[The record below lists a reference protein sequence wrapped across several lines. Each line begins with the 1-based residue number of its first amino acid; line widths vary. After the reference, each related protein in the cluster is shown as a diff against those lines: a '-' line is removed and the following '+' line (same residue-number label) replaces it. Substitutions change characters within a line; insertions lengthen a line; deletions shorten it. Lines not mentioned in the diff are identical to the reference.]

1 MTFDIQAIYTLIMSM
16 LPTIVNIVTLI
27 VAFKKLFEANFNVNS
42 LKNQI
47 NMLIQENYE
56 LKKTMNELLTK
67 IDHVEREWCYDKHN
81 KKI

>member
-67 IDHVEREWCYDKHN
+67 IDHVERE
-81 KKI
+81 